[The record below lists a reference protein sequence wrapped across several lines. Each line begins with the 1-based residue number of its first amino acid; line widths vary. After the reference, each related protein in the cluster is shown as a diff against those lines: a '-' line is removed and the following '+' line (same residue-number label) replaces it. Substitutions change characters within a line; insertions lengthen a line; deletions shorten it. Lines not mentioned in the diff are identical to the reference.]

1 MKGRENEIAQAVVD
15 CAFTVH
21 STLGPGLL
29 ESVYQ
34 RVLSYELRK
43 KGLQIETEVV
53 IPLIY
58 DGHTI
63 DEAFRADII
72 VNDLVIIEL
81 KSVEQI
87 QPIHKK
93 QLITYLKIS
102 DKKLGLLINFGS
114 TLIKDGIT
122 RLVNRL

>member
-1 MKGRENEIAQAVVD
+1 MSQENRIAQAVVE
-15 CAFTVH
+15 CAYEIH
-21 STLGPGLL
+21 SKLGPGLL

-43 KGLQIETEVV
+43 RGFKVESEVS

-63 DEAFRADII
+63 DEAFRADLI
-72 VNDLVIIEL
+72 VDQLVIIEL
-81 KSVEQI
+81 KSIEQV

-93 QLITYLKIS
+93 QLITYLKLS

-122 RLVNRL
+122 RLVNGL